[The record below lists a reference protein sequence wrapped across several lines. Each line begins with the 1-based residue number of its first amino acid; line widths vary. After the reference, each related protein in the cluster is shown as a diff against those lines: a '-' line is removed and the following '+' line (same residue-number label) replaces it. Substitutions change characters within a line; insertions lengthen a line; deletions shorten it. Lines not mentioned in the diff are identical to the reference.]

1 MRRTAV
7 LNVVGL
13 TESLLGPHTPH
24 LERFRARGSLT
35 RIVPAFPAVTCTA
48 QANYLTGQPP
58 RVHGIVGNG
67 WYHRELAEVHFWKQS
82 NHLVTAPKLWETL
95 RASHAGNC
103 PAPRSEPCGAGF
115 RPAPTGLLTPIG
127 TPTAALS
134 SPIVSP
140 PDPAGPA
147 PFTCATLFWWFNMYS
162 SADYSITPRPLYPA
176 DGRKVFDIHT
186 WPYSIRSEIKRD
198 LGEFPFPCFWGP
210 AAGRATPAGSPDA
223 ASRWIADSAKWIEQR
238 YAPTLSLIYLP
249 HLDYCLQRHGPPA
262 GRTRDQ
268 GPGTKDQGL
277 RTKDHNTRTPT
288 DSEAAPGVWAH
299 VEAIDAI
306 VGELIAFFHARGV
319 QVIVLSEYGLTPVD
333 TPIHLNRL
341 FRQHG
346 WLAVKDEL
354 GRETLDAGASR
365 VFAVADHQVA
375 HLYLNDRSL
384 EAKVRRAIEAVPGV
398 AQVLDA
404 EAKRACGLDHPRA
417 GDLVAIAR
425 ENAWFTYYYW
435 FDDAVAPDFARCVD
449 IHRKPGYD
457 PVELFTNPA
466 WSAFGLR
473 ARLAWRLLRKR
484 LGFRMLMDVIPLDAS
499 LVRGS
504 HGGRPSQESD
514 WPVLLLETPDVLPAR
529 AVPSTDVHRLLA
541 QAMGSNIDI

>member
-13 TESLLGPHTPH
+13 TESLFGPHTPH
-24 LERFRARGSLT
+24 LERFRARGSWT

-95 RASHAGNC
+95 RARHAQ
-103 PAPRSEPCGAGF
+103 E
-115 RPAPTGLLTPIG
+115 
-127 TPTAALS
+127 PTAS
-134 SPIVSP
+134 
-140 PDPAGPA
+140 A

-162 SADYSITPRPLYPA
+162 TADYSITPRPLYPA

-186 WPYSIRSEIKRD
+186 WPYDIRSEIKRD

-223 ASRWIADSAKWIEQR
+223 ASRWIAESAKWIEQR

-249 HLDYCLQRHGPPA
+249 HLDYNLQRFGPPA
-262 GRTRDQ
+262 AGMRDR
-268 GPGTKDQGL
+268 GPRITNHES
-277 RTKDHNTRTPT
+277 RITNHESRITNHESRITNHAP
-288 DSEAAPGVWAH
+288 EAAPGVWAD
-299 VEAIDAI
+299 VAAIDAI
-306 VGELIAFFHARGV
+306 VGDLIAFFQARGV
-319 QVIVLSEYGLTPVD
+319 QVIILSEYGLTRVD
-333 TPIHLNRL
+333 TPIDINRL
-341 FRQHG
+341 FHRQG
-346 WLAVKDEL
+346 WLTVKDEL

-375 HLYLNDRSL
+375 HVYLNDRSL
-384 EAKVRRAIEAVPGV
+384 EGRVRGALEALPGV

-404 EAKRACGLDHPRA
+404 DAKRAGGLDHPRA
-417 GDLVAIAR
+417 GDLVAVAR

-435 FDDAVAPDFARCVD
+435 LDDAVAPDFARCVD

-466 WSAFGLR
+466 WSTLGLR
-473 ARLAWRLLRKR
+473 ARLVWRLLRKR

-504 HGGRPSQESD
+504 HGGRPSRESE
-514 WPVLLLETPDVLPAR
+514 WPVLLFEAPGVLPVHPVPSPDV
-529 AVPSTDVHRLLA
+529 HGLLA